1 MRCVLID
8 FAEVRPLWRH
18 DYKERSGYKVL
29 KHYLLSLP
37 RLLRGLLRKGIY
49 LRQGISYEEEKK
61 SARKNLRVMKEQSKQ
76 KLGSLSKKKGNNVK
90 GKTEKKQ
97 KQKAS
102 SVKTLRKLPSANNPS
117 DSDQSDSKDER
128 MSSIGQLIDAAKL
141 IDKKPCK
148 NKRRLRSNEDQSSD
162 APLDKKKKTK
172 GKSVQNDGKKND
184 ADVNSTIYAALAAD
198 NLTDEGKKE
207 LKGIMDD
214 FDPKLLQ
221 GLLSRLA
228 KLEKYR
234 GGNNEKENAESSS
247 TEEQKASVLEKK
259 EPESKDSNTA
269 QLNQNLYDYPPI
281 LPHMFYQNPLM
292 MQMYYTQYMLSQF
305 PGTASFSNGT
315 IGEYQHGA
323 STFTG
328 LPSSSKSVETNSVK
342 KQYDNEFH
350 ETDKG
355 SSIVTTSSTDLR
367 KSTSRNSVIAED
379 KRNEMSEERFYSST
393 QTSVPY
399 AVPCSVVKDTMNVT
413 VVESVSQQPMPDKY
427 ENLDVSQKSDCS
439 AEEQDGKRTCSKS
452 SEDVDVVTEYNNDE
466 IVKNSDDN
474 DSNMS
479 AEFNVQEEK
488 VKEEDLPE
496 SLSKFI
502 KPTGTSPRPS
512 FLRFVDDIN
521 DPLKSGINDG
531 EPSNS
536 KPSMSK
542 AETLQ
547 SSVITSSVAKVK
559 EKPSNN
565 VEVIAISDEEDEDK
579 CEKSYHTLFSV
590 KEQEK
595 EKVKTAETKKIS
607 IAEFLAG
614 IPPNLRTML
623 DKGTTTLSSILATA
637 IRQQHRS
644 GDTLEINASLKG
656 LLAGVNASLT
666 PALDPGPS
674 SIPKLKKTANSP
686 KNVVQYESI
695 PFPES
700 SRNLYLQDED
710 GDTILHIAIA
720 KEDVKLSL
728 NIIKRM
734 KGFRM
739 DIMNTLGQTPL
750 HMALYVHKTEIID
763 ALLHHGANVSILDG
777 HGNSVLHIAC
787 EENSQVMLECL
798 LKFASTSRDV
808 YIKFFH
814 MLKGKNN
821 QGLAAIHIAIQK
833 GNMGVIDRLI
843 KFGAELNIQEET
855 SGATALVMALQRYD
869 WVLARRFIEEGASVN
884 IPTYSGY
891 YPLHYAAQAVN
902 MPMVKLLISHEAEMG
917 SKAVECPDVSEISR
931 EIKRLLEKE
940 MRKRRRK
947 RHQETQRKSP

>member
-1 MRCVLID
+1 
-8 FAEVRPLWRH
+8 
-18 DYKERSGYKVL
+18 
-29 KHYLLSLP
+29 
-37 RLLRGLLRKGIY
+37 
-49 LRQGISYEEEKK
+49 
-61 SARKNLRVMKEQSKQ
+61 MKDQSKQ

-148 NKRRLRSNEDQSSD
+148 NKRRLRSNEDQPSD
-162 APLDKKKKTK
+162 VPLDKKKKTK
-172 GKSVQNDGKKND
+172 GKSVQNDCKKND
-184 ADVNSTIYAALAAD
+184 ADVNGTVYAALAAD

-207 LKGIMDD
+207 LEGIMDD
-214 FDPKLLQ
+214 FDPKLVQ

-234 GGNNEKENAESSS
+234 GGNNEKETAESSS

-259 EPESKDSNTA
+259 EPESNDSNTA
-269 QLNQNLYDYPPI
+269 QLNQNLYDYPPM
-281 LPHMFYQNPLM
+281 LPPMFYQNPLM

-305 PGTASFSNGT
+305 PGTAPFSNGT
-315 IGEYQHGA
+315 VGQYQHGA

-328 LPSSSKSVETNSVK
+328 PPSSLKSVETDSVK
-342 KQYDNEFH
+342 KQYDNELH

-355 SSIVTTSSTDLR
+355 SSIVTTLSTDLR

-413 VVESVSQQPMPDKY
+413 VVESVSQQPMSDKY
-427 ENLDVSQKSDCS
+427 ENLDVSQKFDCS
-439 AEEQDGKRTCSKS
+439 AEEQEGGKRTCRKS

-512 FLRFVDDIN
+512 FLKFVDDIN
-521 DPLKSGINDG
+521 DPLNCGINDV

-536 KPSMSK
+536 EACMSK

-547 SSVITSSVAKVK
+547 SSVITSSVVKVK

-579 CEKSYHTLFSV
+579 SEKSYHTLSTV

-595 EKVKTAETKKIS
+595 EKVKTAETKKIT

-614 IPPNLRTML
+614 IPPNLRIML

-637 IRQQHRS
+637 IRQQHRR

-656 LLAGVNASLT
+656 LLAGVSTKSNASLK
-666 PALDPGPS
+666 PVIDPGPS
-674 SIPKLKKTANSP
+674 SIPKLKKTANSANSP
-686 KNVVQYESI
+686 KNVVQYESTS
-695 PFPES
+695 FPES

-710 GDTILHIAIA
+710 GDT
-720 KEDVKLSL
+720 
-728 NIIKRM
+728 
-734 KGFRM
+734 
-739 DIMNTLGQTPL
+739 
-750 HMALYVHKTEIID
+750 
-763 ALLHHGANVSILDG
+763 
-777 HGNSVLHIAC
+777 
-787 EENSQVMLECL
+787 
-798 LKFASTSRDV
+798 
-808 YIKFFH
+808 
-814 MLKGKNN
+814 
-821 QGLAAIHIAIQK
+821 
-833 GNMGVIDRLI
+833 
-843 KFGAELNIQEET
+843 
-855 SGATALVMALQRYD
+855 
-869 WVLARRFIEEGASVN
+869 
-884 IPTYSGY
+884 
-891 YPLHYAAQAVN
+891 
-902 MPMVKLLISHEAEMG
+902 
-917 SKAVECPDVSEISR
+917 
-931 EIKRLLEKE
+931 
-940 MRKRRRK
+940 
-947 RHQETQRKSP
+947 

>member
-1 MRCVLID
+1 
-8 FAEVRPLWRH
+8 
-18 DYKERSGYKVL
+18 
-29 KHYLLSLP
+29 
-37 RLLRGLLRKGIY
+37 
-49 LRQGISYEEEKK
+49 
-61 SARKNLRVMKEQSKQ
+61 MKDQSKQ

-148 NKRRLRSNEDQSSD
+148 NKRRLRSNEDQPSD
-162 APLDKKKKTK
+162 VPLDKKKKTK
-172 GKSVQNDGKKND
+172 GKSVQNDCKKND
-184 ADVNSTIYAALAAD
+184 ADVNGTVYAALAAD

-207 LKGIMDD
+207 LEGIMDD
-214 FDPKLLQ
+214 FDPKLVQ

-234 GGNNEKENAESSS
+234 GGNNEKETAESSS

-259 EPESKDSNTA
+259 EPESNDSNTA
-269 QLNQNLYDYPPI
+269 QLNQNLYDYPPM
-281 LPHMFYQNPLM
+281 LPPMFYQNPLM
-292 MQMYYTQYMLSQF
+292 MQMYYTHYMLSQF
-305 PGTASFSNGT
+305 PGTAPFSNGT
-315 IGEYQHGA
+315 IGQYQHGA
-323 STFTG
+323 SSFTG
-328 LPSSSKSVETNSVK
+328 PPSSLKSVETDSVK
-342 KQYDNEFH
+342 KQYDNELH

-355 SSIVTTSSTDLR
+355 SSIVTTLSTDLR

-413 VVESVSQQPMPDKY
+413 VVESVSQQPMSDKY
-427 ENLDVSQKSDCS
+427 ENLDVSQKFDCS
-439 AEEQDGKRTCSKS
+439 AEEQEGGKRTCRKS

-512 FLRFVDDIN
+512 FLKFVDDIN
-521 DPLKSGINDG
+521 DPLNSGINDV

-536 KPSMSK
+536 EACMSK

-547 SSVITSSVAKVK
+547 SSVITSSVVKVK

-579 CEKSYHTLFSV
+579 SEKSYHTLSTV

-595 EKVKTAETKKIS
+595 EKVKTAETKKIT

-614 IPPNLRTML
+614 IPPNLRIML
-623 DKGTTTLSSILATA
+623 NKGTTTLSSILATA
-637 IRQQHRS
+637 IRQQHRR

-656 LLAGVNASLT
+656 LLAGVSTKSNASLE
-666 PALDPGPS
+666 PVIDPGPS
-674 SIPKLKKTANSP
+674 TIPKLKKTANSANSP
-686 KNVVQYESI
+686 KNVVQYESTS
-695 PFPES
+695 FPES

-808 YIKFFH
+808 YMKFFQ